1 MKTFEKLL
9 SSIVIAGLVCMLIF
23 AFTSC
28 APSGYG
34 CTGRSKSITGYKTT
48 KYGGFSG
55 RHQGLTRRERK
66 GY

>member
-1 MKTFEKLL
+1 
-9 SSIVIAGLVCMLIF
+9 MLIF

-28 APSGYG
+28 ASSGYG

>member
-9 SSIVIAGLVCMLIF
+9 SSIIIVALVCMIIF

-28 APSGYG
+28 ASSGYG
-34 CTGRSKSITGYKTT
+34 CTGRSKSITGYKTDR
-48 KYGGFSG
+48 YGNSYG
-55 RHQGLTRRERK
+55 RHQGLTRRERR